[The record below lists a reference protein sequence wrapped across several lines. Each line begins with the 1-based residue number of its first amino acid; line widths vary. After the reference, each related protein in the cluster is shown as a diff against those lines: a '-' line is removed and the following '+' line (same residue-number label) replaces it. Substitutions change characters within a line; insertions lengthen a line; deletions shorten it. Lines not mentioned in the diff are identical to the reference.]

1 MCSNDGAVVRDW
13 AVAGQG
19 VAIRSEWNVAADL
32 AAGRLKRSRSRV
44 VDTASGFDLI
54 ADWICSAKLCTKCIY
69 VH

>member
-19 VAIRSEWNVAADL
+19 VAIQSEWNVAADL

-54 ADWICSAKLCTKCIY
+54 AD
-69 VH
+69 